1 MTLTIV
7 NLVTFGQSPSVMT
20 QLANSAPKD
29 QKDLMTKLSRSPE
42 RNTFQKEKY
51 IERCKKEGEE
61 PDPEYIKMYE
71 NINFDK
77 LSREEDPNWKKDN
90 MEYDLRST
98 DWILAKVRESR
109 VYSQNLYAAICNNEF
124 QKLDVMPIL
133 KDQRWG
139 ASWRSAGGI
148 IADMREDG
156 DYIDWY
162 CSGIRNNDP
171 LEPGEWEG
179 WTLEQQTY
187 YKEGQAFVGE
197 SNVTDEIRED
207 LKKLGWIVIDSDD

>member
-1 MTLTIV
+1 MEEG
-7 NLVTFGQSPSVMT
+7 NL
-20 QLANSAPKD
+20 
-29 QKDLMTKLSRSPE
+29 
-42 RNTFQKEKY
+42 
-51 IERCKKEGEE
+51 
-61 PDPEYIKMYE
+61 PDPEYVKMYE
-71 NINFDK
+71 EINFDK

-90 MEYDLRST
+90 LEYDLRST

-109 VYSQNLYAAICNNEF
+109 IYAQNLYAAICNNEF

-139 ASWRSAGGI
+139 ASWRYAGGI
-148 IADMREDG
+148 IADMLEKG

-179 WTLEQQTY
+179 WTLEQQTF
-187 YKEGQAFVGE
+187 YKEGQSFVSE
-197 SNVTDEIRED
+197 SVVTEEIRGD
-207 LKKLGWIVIDSDD
+207 LKQLGWIVININD

>member
-1 MTLTIV
+1 
-7 NLVTFGQSPSVMT
+7 MT
-20 QLANSAPKD
+20 QPVNIVSID
-29 QKDLMTKLSRSPE
+29 QKDPMTKLSQSPE
-42 RNTFQKEKY
+42 RNTFHRDNYLKRKMED
-51 IERCKKEGEE
+51 GEI
-61 PDPEYIKMYE
+61 PDPEMVKMYE

-77 LSREEDPNWKKDN
+77 MTREEDPNWKKDN

-109 VYSQNLYAAICNNEF
+109 VYAQNLYAAICNNEF

-139 ASWRSAGGI
+139 ASWRYAGGI
-148 IADMREDG
+148 IADMQEKG

-162 CSGIRNNDP
+162 CSGIRNHDP

-179 WTLEQQTY
+179 WTLEQQTF

-197 SNVTDEIRED
+197 SVVTEEILAD
-207 LKKLGWIVIDSDD
+207 LKRLGWIVIDNND